1 MSDCIFCKIIEGQL
15 PSKKLYEDDE
25 MLAFF
30 DINPATPVHF
40 LVVPKKHIKSLLDIE
55 AEDSALLGRILIK
68 AGELA
73 KQQGCSEKGGRFI
86 INAKSDGGQTVDHL
100 HIHFLG
106 VTALGAGLLGKKE

>member
-40 LVVPKKHIKSLLDIE
+40 LVIPKKHITSLLDME
-55 AEDSALLGRILIK
+55 AKDSALLGRLLIK

-73 KQQGCSEKGGRFI
+73 KQQGCEEKGGRFI

-106 VTALGAGLLGKKE
+106 GTALGAGLLGKCK